1 MKRLQKTAFPM
12 ITAMLLAGHLYA
24 QPAGTVD
31 LDANAKVTVK
41 AGPVLSP
48 EDMKKQA
55 QDLRNQVRADIQHV
69 QALQAKARKEKDI
82 IKLTCVNDKFIK
94 LKAEANIFDLA
105 HRELDR
111 RARHDR
117 RWMELGQVPASA
129 VFARVTVGASDVR
142 KVREEA
148 DTCIG
153 EQNLGKESENDFSGP
168 EIVDDPTL
176 GLPFDIDV
184 EPPAFASPYT

>member
-1 MKRLQKTAFPM
+1 MKRLHKIAFPM
-12 ITAMLLAGHLYA
+12 ITATLLAGHLYA
-24 QPAGTVD
+24 QPAGSSVD
-31 LDANAKVTVK
+31 LDAHANVTVSGS
-41 AGPVLSP
+41 AVLSP

-105 HRELDR
+105 HRDLVGVLDTND
-111 RARHDR
+111 RAT
-117 RWMELGQVPASA
+117 
-129 VFARVTVGASDVR
+129 VFPRVTVGASDVR

-148 DTCIG
+148 DSCIG
-153 EQNLGKESENDFSGP
+153 EPQLGKDSENDFSGP

-176 GLPFDIDV
+176 GLPFDIAV
-184 EPPAFASPYT
+184 EPPAFASPYS